1 MSSDSGDKTKREL
14 RKKEKKGIS
23 EKESSEMTDSFKELD
38 EMRKTTW
45 QPTDETIDV
54 LIDGLKTDEEHP
66 SLRERLLSTLKQ
78 AAQIRQHEKEAQ
90 KTLRTFEHCG
100 AYLRSLREKAGFTL
114 KEAARSAC
122 ISKKTLQNI
131 EEGKT
136 SVLDLKPSVVSALL
150 RTISSSY
157 RVFLNMVRFT
167 MMKDLREQFRL
178 MMSEALPR
186 LDSDLSEIERRQELI
201 AVTLEALEPKKKDY
215 VNFLEKLE
223 ADLNDR

>member
-1 MSSDSGDKTKREL
+1 L

-23 EKESSEMTDSFKELD
+23 ENGSSEITDSFKELD

-54 LIDGLKTDEEHP
+54 LINGLKSDEEHP
-66 SLRERLLSTLKQ
+66 RLRERLLSTLRQ
-78 AAQIRQHEKEAQ
+78 ATQIRQNENEARE
-90 KTLRTFEHCG
+90 TLRKFEHCG
-100 AYLRSLREKAGFTL
+100 AYLRSLRETAGFTL
-114 KEAARSAC
+114 EEAARSAR
-122 ISKKTLQNI
+122 ISKSTLQDI

-136 SVLDLKPSVVSALL
+136 SILDLKPSSVSTLL

-157 RVFLNMVRFT
+157 RVFLNMVRLT
-167 MMKDLREQFRL
+167 MMKKLREQFRQ

-186 LDSDLSEIERRQELI
+186 LDSDISEGERRQELI
-201 AVTLEALEPKKKDY
+201 AVTLEALEPKKKNY